1 MCYNLWRARCSL
13 NNNNENWVK
22 IMTTKNLQQ
31 GENVRIKETGQIVE
45 VKQIS
50 DHGVALIRFRT
61 GGEYLV
67 LNDRLET
74 VEPEEI
80 KH

>member
-1 MCYNLWRARCSL
+1 
-13 NNNNENWVK
+13 
-22 IMTTKNLQQ
+22 MTTKNLQQ